1 MSTHVHSPARSIDDI
16 HEQARLLLAQQDQRY
31 TTGRQDLIDTLH
43 SAGRPLTLPGVL
55 ELAPDLTQSS
65 AYRNLDVL
73 ESSGII
79 TRINAPGDHTY
90 YELDESL
97 MGHHHH
103 LICVACNLIVDVE
116 LPASLEAIV
125 DEGLSESAARAGFT
139 PLHHTL
145 DLFGTCANCEAS

>member
-1 MSTHVHSPARSIDDI
+1 MSAHVHHGPRTIEEI
-16 HEQARLLLAQQDQRY
+16 HDQARILLAQQDQRY
-31 TTGRQDLIDTLH
+31 TPGRHALIDTLYG
-43 SAGRPLTLPGVL
+43 AGRPLTLPGVL
-55 ELAPDLTQSS
+55 ELAPSLTQSS

-90 YELDESL
+90 YELDETL

-103 LICVACNLIVDVE
+103 LICVACNLIVDIE
-116 LPASLEAIV
+116 LPASLESIV
-125 DEGLSESAARAGFT
+125 DEGLNQSAQRAGFT